1 MLARLCIE
9 NVAVIERAEI
19 SFEPGLNVLTGET
32 GAGKSIVI
40 DALGAVL
47 GERTSRDLVRA
58 GADEA
63 RVTAVFERLSPVAAQ
78 ALAVLDCPPDEEGTI
93 LLSRSIGLDGRTVCR
108 INGRPVTAAMLRDVG
123 RLLVNT
129 HGQHENQA
137 LLAVERHLDYL
148 DKLGGLTPIREVYA
162 DTYHRYCAI
171 RKSLSR
177 LQTDEDEKQRRM
189 ELLQFQIAEIEEAA
203 LTAGEEDALSER
215 RQFFKNSE
223 KIAALIQK
231 AVVSLHGD
239 GTDEAVS
246 APERVSASADSLLAA
261 ANLYPPVSAL
271 SERLRALSAELQ
283 ECDAD
288 LRAFSE
294 DLTFNESERDAVED
308 RFALIRRLTGK
319 YGATTADVLAYADA
333 CRAELHTIEHAD
345 EEKAKLEAE
354 LQIAETVMLDA
365 AHRLTA
371 ARRAAADDFGKR
383 VAAELSYL
391 DMPQV
396 ALEVSVTPTSLT
408 VTGGDKVEF
417 LIAANAGEP
426 AKSIAKVAS
435 GGELS
440 RVMLAIKTVMADV
453 DDIDTLVFDEI
464 DSGISGRAAQ
474 KVGDKLRQIASSSAR
489 ARQILCV
496 THLAQIASHAHRHL
510 LIEKAVRDGRTYTDV
525 LPLDDEGRRRELARI
540 ISGDPTENALQT
552 AEEMLRRNA

>member
-9 NVAVIERAEI
+9 NIAVIEWAELT
-19 SFEPGLNVLTGET
+19 FEPGLNVLTGET

-63 RVTAVFERLSPVAAQ
+63 RVTAVFERLSRATVQ
-78 ALAVLDCPPDEEGTI
+78 ALTALGCPPDEEGVI
-93 LLSRSIGLDGRTVCR
+93 LLSRNIGTDGRTVCR
-108 INGRPVTAAMLRDVG
+108 IGGRPVTAAMLRDVG
-123 RLLVNT
+123 RVLVNT

-148 DKLGGLTPIREVYA
+148 DKLGGLIPLRETYA

-171 RKSLSR
+171 RRSLSR
-177 LQTDEDEKQRRM
+177 LQTDEDEKQRRT
-189 ELLQFQIAEIEEAA
+189 ELLQFQIAEIEDAN

-215 RQFFKNSE
+215 RQFFRHSE

-246 APERVSASADSLLAA
+246 APERVSASADSLSAA
-261 ANLYPPVSAL
+261 ATLYPSVEAL

-288 LRAFSE
+288 LRAFQE
-294 DLTFNESERDAVED
+294 DLEFNESERDAVED
-308 RFALIRRLTGK
+308 RLAVIRRLTGK
-319 YGATTADVLAYADA
+319 YGATTADVLAFAER
-333 CRAELHTIEHAD
+333 CRTELNEIEHAD
-345 EEKAKLEAE
+345 EQKAALEAE
-354 LQIAETVMLDA
+354 LSAAETVMVDA

-371 ARRAAADDFGKR
+371 ARRAAADDFGRR
-383 VAAELSYL
+383 VAQELSYL

-396 ALEVSVTPTSLT
+396 ALEVSVTPAPLT
-408 VTGGDKVEF
+408 VTGGDKVEY

-453 DDIDTLVFDEI
+453 DDIDTL
-464 DSGISGRAAQ
+464 
-474 KVGDKLRQIASSSAR
+474 
-489 ARQILCV
+489 
-496 THLAQIASHAHRHL
+496 
-510 LIEKAVRDGRTYTDV
+510 
-525 LPLDDEGRRRELARI
+525 
-540 ISGDPTENALQT
+540 
-552 AEEMLRRNA
+552 